1 MKNSESPRCKSCNEI
16 ESLPHLLVNCPNIR
30 DFWNSVLL
38 WWNNQNNENYSS
50 DELGIMYG
58 YNPEIFSSHVLNYFI
73 LLAKR
78 HAFLQKLVHKSPN
91 ISLFLELVKEK
102 VIVERSI
109 SDSKGEE
116 KKFKSFWK
124 PLLSLIRV

>member
-1 MKNSESPRCKSCNEI
+1 MKISESPRCKSCNEI
-16 ESLPHLLVNCPNIR
+16 ELLPHLLVNCPNRR

-38 WWNNQNNENYSS
+38 WWNNQNNENFSL

-58 YNPEIFSSHVLNYFI
+58 YNPGNFSSHVFNYFI

-78 HAFLQKLVHKSPN
+78 HVFVQKLVHKPPDLP
-91 ISLFLELVKEK
+91 LFLELVKEK

-109 SDSKGEE
+109 AYSKGEE
-116 KKFKSFWK
+116 KTFKSF
-124 PLLSLIRV
+124 